1 MGCCNEILAQNDT
14 NNLNN
19 KEPEVIEY
27 KNNPNEQ
34 TRNDLLVKKKSSL
47 NKSRTNAEDFDI
59 DTYTYEMLKLHNE
72 LREKHNSPPLSVNIE
87 LNDLA
92 GEYAESLAEKNEK
105 NCQFNVYN
113 GEILGENIFIS
124 DSKKAED
131 VFKRILIEKRNYE
144 NDDFNKNKYNNSTG
158 HFTQAIWKSTTE
170 FGCGFW
176 ADKRNK
182 KNYYIVLLYY
192 PAGNILGKFSE
203 NVDDEIKK

>member
-1 MGCCNEILAQNDT
+1 MGCCNGVLVQNDT

-19 KEPEVIEY
+19 KEPEIIEY
-27 KNNPNEQ
+27 KNTQNDQ
-34 TRNDLLVKKKSSL
+34 TRNELLVKKKSSL

-59 DTYTYEMLKLHNE
+59 DAYTNEMLKLHNE
-72 LREKHNSPPLSVNIE
+72 LREKHNSPPLTVNIE

-92 GEYAESLAEKNEK
+92 GEYAESLAEKN
-105 NCQFNVYN
+105 CQYNVYN

-131 VFKRILIEKRNYE
+131 VFKRILKEKKNYE
-144 NDDFNKNKYNNSTG
+144 NDEFDKNKYNNLTG

-170 FGCGFW
+170 LGCGFW

-203 NVDDEIKK
+203 NVDIEMKK